1 MTTQQARQGHSAA
14 WRRALGSL
22 KRDKLMYL
30 LLIPGVLWFLLF
42 KYVPMYGVTIAFR
55 DYNIFKG
62 FADAP
67 FTGLAVFRKLF
78 GYDAFWTAFKNTI
91 ILSLLKLVYGF
102 PIPILLSLMINE
114 IRGNKTKKLVQT
126 AVLLPN
132 FISWVVMGS
141 LIYMIFSPSSG
152 VIRTIANMLGYKGH
166 IPNILTNKENFRMVL
181 VWSDIWKSAGYGTIV
196 YLGVITGLDP
206 QLYEAA
212 EIDGAGWLG
221 RIWHVT
227 LPGLRPT
234 IVILFIFRMGA
245 LMNVGFEQIFVMS
258 NPLVL
263 EVSEVLDTYVYK
275 LGMSN
280 RQYSLATAAGLFKS
294 AICLVLVY
302 VTNRISNV
310 IEPGSGIM

>member
-1 MTTQQARQGHSAA
+1 MTGGTPLRARKRGAALLQSAL
-14 WRRALGSL
+14 RRDRLL
-22 KRDKLMYL
+22 YLM
-30 LLIPGVLWFLLF
+30 LIPGVLWFLLF
-42 KYVPMYGVTIAFR
+42 KYAPMYGVTIAFR
-55 DYNIFKG
+55 DYNIFRG
-62 FADAP
+62 FANAP
-67 FTGLAVFRKLF
+67 FVGLGVFQKLF
-78 GYDAFWTAFKNTI
+78 GYDAFWEAFRNTV
-91 ILSLLKLVYGF
+91 ILSLLKLVFGF
-102 PIPILLSLMINE
+102 PVPILLSLMINE
-114 IRGNKTKKLVQT
+114 IRGSGKKKLVQT

-141 LIYMIFSPSSG
+141 LIYMIFSPSTG
-152 VIRTIANMLGYKGH
+152 VLRAAADFFGYAGK
-166 IPNILTNKENFRMVL
+166 IPNLLTDKANFRMML
-181 VWSDIWKSAGYGTIV
+181 VISDIWKSAGYGTIV

-234 IVILFIFRMGA
+234 IIILLIFRMGA

-275 LGMSN
+275 LGMTS

-294 AICLVLVY
+294 LIGLTLVLA
-302 VTNRISNV
+302 TNRLSNAV
-310 IEPGSGIM
+310 EPGSGIM